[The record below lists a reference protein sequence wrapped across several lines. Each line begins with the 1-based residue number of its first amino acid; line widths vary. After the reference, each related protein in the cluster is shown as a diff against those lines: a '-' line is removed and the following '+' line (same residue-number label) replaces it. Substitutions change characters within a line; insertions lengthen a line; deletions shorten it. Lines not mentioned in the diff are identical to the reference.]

1 MTNVFII
8 NWLYEP
14 AFLLERRTFWKTGLK
29 LQMFLTKTNRLIY
42 AYMDLIITQQDTLIW
57 CRFINIDLSAF
68 HKETDI
74 VHCMIQ
80 GC

>member
-1 MTNVFII
+1 
-8 NWLYEP
+8 
-14 AFLLERRTFWKTGLK
+14 
-29 LQMFLTKTNRLIY
+29 
-42 AYMDLIITQQDTLIW
+42 MDLIITQQDTLIW